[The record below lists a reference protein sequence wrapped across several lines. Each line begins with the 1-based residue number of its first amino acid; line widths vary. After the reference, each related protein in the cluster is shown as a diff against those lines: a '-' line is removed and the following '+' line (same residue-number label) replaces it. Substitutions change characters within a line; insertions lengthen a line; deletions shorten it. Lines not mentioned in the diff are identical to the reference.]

1 VLVLCCCAVR
11 RRRLSTFRH
20 ARAPPPPRAAAA
32 YVRYNTQPIRR
43 SLSFSCSEMALS
55 RSQPVRL
62 GRVPGAQ
69 LRLCS
74 ASAAAP
80 PLKRTPPS
88 AAVPRLHSVTGAP
101 ATSLRAGAARLC
113 GATHSAARHSVRLNA
128 RRGGDDSPDAT
139 ERVVAAV
146 PYLLP
151 LLDGIRYRRG
161 RVIPPLA
168 HRPDFRWRAAAASSS

>member
-1 VLVLCCCAVR
+1 
-11 RRRLSTFRH
+11 
-20 ARAPPPPRAAAA
+20 
-32 YVRYNTQPIRR
+32 
-43 SLSFSCSEMALS
+43 MALS

-62 GRVPGAQ
+62 QSQGAQ
-69 LRLCS
+69 VRLRS

-101 ATSLRAGAARLC
+101 ATLLRAGAARLC
-113 GATHSAARHSVRLNA
+113 RAPHSAARHSVRLNA

-161 RVIPPLA
+161 FPPLA
-168 HRPDFRWRAAAASSS
+168 ASPP